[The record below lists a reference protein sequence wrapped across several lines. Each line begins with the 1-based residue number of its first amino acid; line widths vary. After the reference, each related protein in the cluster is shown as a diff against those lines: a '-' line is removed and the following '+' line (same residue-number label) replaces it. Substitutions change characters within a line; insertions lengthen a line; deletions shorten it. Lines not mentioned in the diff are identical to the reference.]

1 MDATILTECL
11 HSCKYLIDATTLT
24 ECLHSC
30 KYLIDATT
38 LTECLH
44 SCKYLTDA
52 TTLTECL
59 HSCKYLIDATT
70 LTECLHSFCRSCLV
84 RYLHTSQ
91 HCPKC
96 DTLVHK
102 TRPLL
107 NASSSQ
113 SARSPGNLGVD
124 RVLQN
129 IVYKLVPGLFKDEMK
144 KRRDFYTRNPQAG
157 TSSGNS
163 PVDLEARGEVS
174 EEALVIYSDDEHMN
188 LSLEYYVPYRR
199 KVLEEKNHGDKEK
212 NKKRTNDDDSMN
224 DDDIVH
230 KRYLR
235 CPAAVCVK
243 HIKKFIRNKF
253 DLKPNYE
260 IEITH
265 MDNED
270 DSLPDD
276 YTLMDVAYIYTWRR
290 NGPLPLV
297 FRVFQEANKRQKTKH
312 ATKSISTDLQPFPV
326 ESGQTTTEPKLLP
339 SDPVPT
345 GPVQTLLPTTVPTP
359 TGPVTTDPAPAEDS
373 DRLPAQSSVEHEQA
387 SDAETSKPASPKS
400 LDTEKEKSHES
411 ESNHGCDDPKKT
423 NVSDSLPDFMIVNKD
438 EQNSNTVIS
447 QQQDTQNGDEGKDA
461 IEKEKNKL
469 ELINNN
475 DKPEKVKENK
485 QNTNGISKHLQSD
498 MPSLDAPPTLSAPV
512 SVR

>member
-1 MDATILTECL
+1 MVLFLIRNENRDVTTTMHRKTRLKLTEL
-11 HSCKYLIDATTLT
+11 NPLLT
-24 ECLHSC
+24 CSLC
-30 KYLIDATT
+30 TG
-38 LTECLH
+38 
-44 SCKYLTDA
+44 
-52 TTLTECL
+52 
-59 HSCKYLIDATT
+59 YLIDATT

-84 RYLHTSQ
+84 RYLQTSQ
-91 HCPKC
+91 QCPKC
-96 DTLVHK
+96 DTMVHK
-102 TRPLL
+102 TRPLH
-107 NASSSQ
+107 NASSSR

-124 RVLQN
+124 RALQN

-144 KRRDFYTRNPQAG
+144 KRRDFYTQHPQAS

-224 DDDIVH
+224 GDDMVH

-253 DLKPNYE
+253 DLRTNYQ

-297 FRVFQEANKRQKTKH
+297 FRVFQEANKRQKSNYVAEVAKESTRLRTDSDLSRPPVVASEPIANQERSRQ
-312 ATKSISTDLQPFPV
+312 ATPPPPELDKEETFVEDSKNKNNLDETTTDLV
-326 ESGQTTTEPKLLP
+326 EMSVLQSSNEDINKNDNGGHKEESLREVRKQTTEEEECLK
-339 SDPVPT
+339 
-345 GPVQTLLPTTVPTP
+345 
-359 TGPVTTDPAPAEDS
+359 AN
-373 DRLPAQSSVEHEQA
+373 
-387 SDAETSKPASPKS
+387 S
-400 LDTEKEKSHES
+400 LS
-411 ESNHGCDDPKKT
+411 
-423 NVSDSLPDFMIVNKD
+423 
-438 EQNSNTVIS
+438 
-447 QQQDTQNGDEGKDA
+447 
-461 IEKEKNKL
+461 
-469 ELINNN
+469 NNN
-475 DKPEKVKENK
+475 DNTEVIT
-485 QNTNGISKHLQSD
+485 TNGQTKDHLPIDLKTGAS
-498 MPSLDAPPTLSAPV
+498 SVDAPPTLTTVVPA
-512 SVR
+512 R